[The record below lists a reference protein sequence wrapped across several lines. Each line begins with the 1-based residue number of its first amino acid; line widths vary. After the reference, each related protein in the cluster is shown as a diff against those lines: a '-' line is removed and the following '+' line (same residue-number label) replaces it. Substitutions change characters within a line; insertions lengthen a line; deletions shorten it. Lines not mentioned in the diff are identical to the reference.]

1 MGGKLHELLA
11 VEGDLEGAFKKIL
24 KESVVTFE
32 KKGEHFIGMD
42 KTLQMFDD
50 ARAHEE
56 DAYREVKA
64 LVTTAQAKLDYTT
77 DYGVRYLDAVLQK
90 ERTNQEAKADIE
102 IDGTVIA
109 SDLPATFLLGLE
121 TRLKWVRELYE
132 KVPTHTPG
140 IEWIPDADMGAG
152 VFRTKEPRH
161 RHKTEKTM
169 KHKVL
174 YDATEEHPAQLET
187 WSEDIPIGKFTETLW
202 SGMLSPAEKSAKLGR
217 IDKLLR
223 AVKKARQRANAVDV
237 VDVTIGK
244 ELFNYIEGK

>member
-1 MGGKLHELLA
+1 
-11 VEGDLEGAFKKIL
+11 
-24 KESVVTFE
+24 
-32 KKGEHFIGMD
+32 
-42 KTLQMFDD
+42 
-50 ARAHEE
+50 
-56 DAYREVKA
+56 
-64 LVTTAQAKLDYTT
+64 
-77 DYGVRYLDAVLQK
+77 
-90 ERTNQEAKADIE
+90 
-102 IDGTVIA
+102 
-109 SDLPATFLLGLE
+109 
-121 TRLKWVRELYE
+121 
-132 KVPTHTPG
+132 
-140 IEWIPDADMGAG
+140 
-152 VFRTKEPRH
+152 
-161 RHKTEKTM
+161 M